1 MNWKQLHAL
10 STPQERLEAITI
22 MLRVL
27 HARRQ
32 RLVFAYGRLILDRR
46 RAQAAHWISDRRG
59 RIPRRA
65 RPLIRLTAFLF
76 TLSTVSTA
84 TWLFLLHAPIQLAAS
99 ALLAH
104 LALLGALLII
114 TPLHTLKKRS
124 LQA

>member
-59 RIPRRA
+59 RINHSRTV
-65 RPLIRLTAFLF
+65 LLTAFIF
-76 TLSTVSTA
+76 TLSTVSAA
-84 TWLFLLHAPIQLAAS
+84 TGLFVLHAPVELVAPSLFFYLSSMLAVVSLKPRRTINIS
-99 ALLAH
+99 A
-104 LALLGALLII
+104 
-114 TPLHTLKKRS
+114 
-124 LQA
+124 

>member
-10 STPQERLEAITI
+10 STPEERLEAITI

-59 RIPRRA
+59 RFTPRA
-65 RPLIRLTAFLF
+65 RPLIMTSFLF

-84 TWLFLLHAPIQLAAS
+84 TWLFILHAPIQLAAS

-104 LALLGALLII
+104 LTLLGALLII

>member
-10 STPQERLEAITI
+10 STPEERLEAITL

-59 RIPRRA
+59 RINHSRA
-65 RPLIRLTAFLF
+65 VMLTAFIF

-104 LALLGALLII
+104 LALLAALLII